1 MKEKTKTVRRNPAAR
16 ADLDPFDRKI
26 LGALVADAGI
36 SYARLGEVAGLSA
49 PAVHERVKR
58 LRESG
63 VIRQST
69 VSLDGPAIGK
79 PLLTFVH
86 VEFEGWGKSRKLMQI
101 ADFPEVEEMHSVAG
115 DSGMIIKVR
124 TADAHS
130 LELLLSRLYRLAGVR
145 TTKSYITLSTFLER
159 PVQAEVTRDWPD
171 ITMPEE

>member
-1 MKEKTKTVRRNPAAR
+1 MNENTKPVQRGPARGAG
-16 ADLDPFDRKI
+16 LDPFDRRI

-36 SYARLGEVAGLSA
+36 SYARLGEIAGLSA

-58 LRESG
+58 LRKSG
-63 VIRQST
+63 VIRRST
-69 VSLDGPAIGK
+69 VCLDGPAVGK

-130 LELLLSRLYRLAGVR
+130 LELLLSQLYQLAGVR

-159 PVQAEVTRDWPD
+159 PVQAEATANWPD
-171 ITMPEE
+171 IAMPDE

>member
-1 MKEKTKTVRRNPAAR
+1 MNENTNSVQHKAATT
-16 ADLDPFDRKI
+16 AGLDPFDRKI
-26 LGALVADAGI
+26 LGALVTDSGC
-36 SYARLGEVAGLSA
+36 SYARLGEIVGLSA

-58 LRESG
+58 LRKSG
-63 VIRQST
+63 VIQQST
-69 VSLDGPAIGK
+69 VRLNGPAVGK

-86 VEFEGWGKSRKLMQI
+86 VEFEGWGKSTKLMQI

-130 LELLLSRLYRLAGVR
+130 LELLLSQLYQLAGVR

-159 PVQAEVTRDWPD
+159 PVQAEVTGDWPD
-171 ITMPEE
+171 IAMPDR

>member
-1 MKEKTKTVRRNPAAR
+1 MNEDTKTVQRRAA
-16 ADLDPFDRKI
+16 AKPDLDAFDRRI
-26 LGALVADAGI
+26 LGALVADSGM

-58 LRESG
+58 LRKSG

-86 VEFEGWGKSRKLMQI
+86 VEFEGWGKSKQLMRI
-101 ADFPEVEEMHSVAG
+101 ARFPEVEEMHSVAG

-130 LELLLSRLYRLAGVR
+130 LELLLSQLYRLAGVR
-145 TTKSYITLSTFLER
+145 TTKSDITLSTFLER
-159 PVQAEVTRDWPD
+159 PVQAEVTGDWPD
-171 ITMPEE
+171 IAMPEA

>member
-1 MKEKTKTVRRNPAAR
+1 MNENTKAVQRSPASGAG
-16 ADLDPFDRKI
+16 LDPFDRRI

-36 SYARLGEVAGLSA
+36 SYARLGEIAGLSA

-58 LRESG
+58 LRKSG
-63 VIRQST
+63 VIRQT
-69 VSLDGPAIGK
+69 TACLDGPAVGK

-86 VEFEGWGKSRKLMQI
+86 VEFEGWGKSRKLMRI

-124 TADAHS
+124 TADAHA
-130 LELLLSRLYRLAGVR
+130 LELLLSQLYQLAGVR

-159 PVQAEVTRDWPD
+159 PVQAEVTGDWPD
-171 ITMPEE
+171 IAMPDE